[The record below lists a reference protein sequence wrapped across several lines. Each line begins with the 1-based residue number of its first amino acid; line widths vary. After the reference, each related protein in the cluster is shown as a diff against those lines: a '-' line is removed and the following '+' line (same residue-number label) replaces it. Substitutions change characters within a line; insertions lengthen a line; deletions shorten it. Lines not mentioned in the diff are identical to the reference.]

1 MSVINVEHISK
12 LYGDKMILEDLSC
25 SVDEGD
31 KIGIIGINGTGK
43 STLLRI
49 IAGEEEADEGK
60 IIFSNGMTIGWMGQN
75 PEFDEEIGLIS
86 ISKVGKYIL
95 ATKAK
100 QDYFFTIFDSEH
112 TKLIDI
118 CRKGNGP
125 NEFIAPIYLE
135 QYEVIGGETKIWVLE
150 RATNTFCLINI
161 EQTIKEKKLVI
172 VDSLEMSS
180 LKTKDIKAMLNKL
193 NITGKVLFVTSN
205 DAENLY
211 MGSRNLNKVNV
222 ILAEELNVFDIVNS
236 DTLVIDEAAVAAIE
250 EVLN

>member
-1 MSVINVEHISK
+1 MGKMNVINLNGEKVKDINLNKNVFDCEANEIVLK
-12 LYGDKMILEDLSC
+12 KAIDLQLASLRQGTQKTK
-25 SVDEGD
+25 SRAEVSGGGR
-31 KIGIIGINGTGK
+31 KPYKQKGTGNARQG
-43 STLLRI
+43 SIRAPHYRGGGVALSI
-49 IAGEEEADEGK
+49 
-60 IIFSNGMTIGWMGQN
+60 N
-75 PEFDEEIGLIS
+75 PRSYAF
-86 ISKVGKYIL
+86 KMNK
-95 ATKAK
+95 K
-100 QDYFFTIFDSEH
+100 
-112 TKLIDI
+112 
-118 CRKGNGP
+118 
-125 NEFIAPIYLE
+125 
-135 QYEVIGGETKIWVLE
+135 E
-150 RATNTFCLINI
+150 RALALRSALSLKA
-161 EQTIKEKKLVI
+161 QEKNLVI

>member
-1 MSVINVEHISK
+1 MGKMNVINLNGEKVKDINLNKNVFDCEANEIVLK
-12 LYGDKMILEDLSC
+12 KAIDLQLASLRQGTQKTK
-25 SVDEGD
+25 SRAEVSGGGR
-31 KIGIIGINGTGK
+31 KPYKQKGTGNARQG
-43 STLLRI
+43 SIRAPHYRGGGVALSI
-49 IAGEEEADEGK
+49 
-60 IIFSNGMTIGWMGQN
+60 N
-75 PEFDEEIGLIS
+75 PRSYTF
-86 ISKVGKYIL
+86 KMNK
-95 ATKAK
+95 K
-100 QDYFFTIFDSEH
+100 
-112 TKLIDI
+112 
-118 CRKGNGP
+118 
-125 NEFIAPIYLE
+125 
-135 QYEVIGGETKIWVLE
+135 E
-150 RATNTFCLINI
+150 RALALRSALSLNT
-161 EQTIKEKKLVI
+161 QEKKLVI